1 MSASRKSDVRFE
13 SDIKFVRRR
22 FAKIVAT
29 LSLSERE
36 ENVKLRE
43 RIKHAAVQLRLCR
56 ELARSFDY

>member
-1 MSASRKSDVRFE
+1 MSANRKSDVQFE
-13 SDIKFVRRR
+13 SDIRAVRRR
-22 FAKIVAT
+22 FAKIIST

-36 ENVKLRE
+36 ENVRLRE